1 MRHHDFPNM
10 ALIAAVVERLR
21 RAVGSVPE
29 RLDKVWADNCS
40 PHRFKARDESRH
52 VMRANNRQDAF
63 EALSSELLEHVLPT
77 MGSGARIIAT
87 DLVRTLATWD
97 DAAQLFEQ
105 DLDVLR
111 IAAAVGNPAAILMLP
126 AKVALSNH

>member
-1 MRHHDFPNM
+1 MRHHDIPNM
-10 ALIAAVVERLR
+10 ALIEAVVERLR
-21 RAVGSVPE
+21 RVIGPVPQ
-29 RLDKVWADNCS
+29 RLDKVWADTCN

-63 EALSSELLEHVLPT
+63 ESLSSELLDPILP
-77 MGSGARIIAT
+77 MLGSGARIIVT
-87 DLVRTLATWD
+87 DLVRTLVVWD

-111 IAAAVGNPAAILMLP
+111 IAAAAGNPAAVLMLP